1 MEKTDIPR
9 TFILVI
15 YFNKHL
21 KQDAFSWHNIQ
32 LSGNMIQFK
41 SYKKKKNNFKIHTH
55 FESKCKSFPFWNGI
69 RTDENDTT

>member
-41 SYKKKKNNFKIHTH
+41 SYKKKTTLKYTRILKVNASHFH
-55 FESKCKSFPFWNGI
+55 FEMVSEQMRKIPRK
-69 RTDENDTT
+69 

>member
-21 KQDAFSWHNIQ
+21 KQDAFSWHKIQ

-41 SYKKKKNNFKIHTH
+41 SYKKKKKQL
-55 FESKCKSFPFWNGI
+55 
-69 RTDENDTT
+69 